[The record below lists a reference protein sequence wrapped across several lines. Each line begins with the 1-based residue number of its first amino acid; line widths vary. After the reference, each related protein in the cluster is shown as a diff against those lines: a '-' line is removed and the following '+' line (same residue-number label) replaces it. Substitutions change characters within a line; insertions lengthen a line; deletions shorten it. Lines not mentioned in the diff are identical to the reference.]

1 MPDSKTSQPYE
12 YYCLKCGGI
21 DVSTDAVAYWNREEQ
36 KWYQDFQDY
45 EYCADCEDECRTD
58 QRPITDIK
66 ILAQIAIKNA
76 DLQSAQPQP
85 LKE

>member
-1 MPDSKTSQPYE
+1 VQPYE
-12 YYCLKCGGI
+12 YYCLTCGGT
-21 DVSTDAVAYWNREEQ
+21 DVETDAFANWNRVEQ
-36 KWYQDFQDY
+36 KWEYDFRDY
-45 EYCADCEDECRTD
+45 EHCGDCEDDCNTD
-58 QRPITDIK
+58 QRPITDVK